1 MKFILHLPLKKKPP
15 LKPAASHPIFP
26 TSMIPHVSPFCQ
38 SLIPFAVDL
47 WYNGHVVNS
56 QNSLFHTEGGE
67 FPLSELEILVSFI
80 VSVAAGIATHYICK
94 WLDRHKWRQQPK
106 NESPRSCNS
115 GGFPYARWAISI
127 VVSFTFSIPHRLWIF
142 QVSVP
147 IFIIRTSEISIQKVL
162 YFLLP

>member
-1 MKFILHLPLKKKPP
+1 MKFILHLPLKKSYPLNQQHRTLRWLAILSMKFILHLPLKKKLP
-15 LKPAASHPIFP
+15 LKPVASHPIFL
-26 TSMIPHVSPFCQ
+26 TSIIPHISPLCQ
-38 SLIPFAVDL
+38 SPIPFAVDL

-106 NESPRSCNS
+106 MKAP
-115 GGFPYARWAISI
+115 GVAAPGAFPMPVER
-127 VVSFTFSIPHRLWIF
+127 
-142 QVSVP
+142 
-147 IFIIRTSEISIQKVL
+147 
-162 YFLLP
+162 